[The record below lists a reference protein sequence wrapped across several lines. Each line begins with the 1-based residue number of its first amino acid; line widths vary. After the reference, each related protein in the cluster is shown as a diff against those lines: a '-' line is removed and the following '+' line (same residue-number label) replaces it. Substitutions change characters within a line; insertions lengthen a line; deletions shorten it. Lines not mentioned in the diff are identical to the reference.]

1 MVTLDSLGIQYGTD
15 KSSKCHNYLN
25 FYEQNINWNG
35 VATLLEIGIKDGA
48 SLRMWADWL
57 PVAKIYGVDIQ
68 GLSSISGV
76 TTIKADAT
84 KPIPSLENVKFDLI
98 IDDGSH
104 YCSQQQESFA
114 WLWPKLRKG
123 GFYIMEDLHTSFIP
137 EFDDAMLTTFDFLM
151 QNHSDSMKLFR
162 RYRYGWTDSVTAI
175 ITKK

>member
-1 MVTLDSLGIQYGTD
+1 
-15 KSSKCHNYLN
+15 
-25 FYEQNINWNG
+25 
-35 VATLLEIGIKDGA
+35 
-48 SLRMWADWL
+48 
-57 PVAKIYGVDIQ
+57 
-68 GLSSISGV
+68 
-76 TTIKADAT
+76 
-84 KPIPSLENVKFDLI
+84 LENVKFDLI

-123 GFYIMEDLHTSFIP
+123 GFYIMEDLHTSFLP